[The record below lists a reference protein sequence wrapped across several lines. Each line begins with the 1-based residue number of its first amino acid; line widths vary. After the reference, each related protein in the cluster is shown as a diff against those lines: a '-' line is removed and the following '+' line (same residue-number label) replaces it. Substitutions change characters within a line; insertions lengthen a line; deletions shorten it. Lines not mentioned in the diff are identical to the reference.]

1 STRWA
6 GETGVSEIELPR
18 FSDAAVRYFAT
29 LVPSEAPRPP
39 SAEEKER
46 ANLERQRER
55 QLAAIATL
63 EQEAAQL
70 IAQGQAILTFF
81 EVADRAVADALRSN
95 EPPETLVLQLGEET
109 VHVPTHQP
117 LRTSAQGIFE
127 EAKRR
132 QSKLAGARS
141 ALESTDARLAQP
153 MALRRPS
160 LAADAPTAPRSE
172 HWFERFRWFISSDRI
187 IVVAGR
193 DAASNDRV
201 VRRHLRAG
209 DLYLHADLHGAAS
222 VVVKSA
228 GGPTATVPER
238 TIEEAGRFAAAFSK
252 AWRAGLASAP
262 AFWVTF
268 EQVSKT
274 PATGEFVARGSWVVH
289 GTKHF
294 LRDLPLELALGV
306 IRYEGAELWS
316 VAPESAVRA
325 LGEVRFL
332 LAPGEERE
340 RAEREVELARE
351 SGLSRSRLQG
361 LLPAG
366 GLTFRRP

>member
-1 STRWA
+1 
-6 GETGVSEIELPR
+6 
-18 FSDAAVRYFAT
+18 
-29 LVPSEAPRPP
+29 
-39 SAEEKER
+39 
-46 ANLERQRER
+46 
-55 QLAAIATL
+55 
-63 EQEAAQL
+63 
-70 IAQGQAILTFF
+70 
-81 EVADRAVADALRSN
+81 
-95 EPPETLVLQLGEET
+95 
-109 VHVPTHQP
+109 
-117 LRTSAQGIFE
+117 
-127 EAKRR
+127 
-132 QSKLAGARS
+132 
-141 ALESTDARLAQP
+141 
-153 MALRRPS
+153 
-160 LAADAPTAPRSE
+160 
-172 HWFERFRWFISSDRI
+172 
-187 IVVAGR
+187 
-193 DAASNDRV
+193 
-201 VRRHLRAG
+201 
-209 DLYLHADLHGAAS
+209 
-222 VVVKSA
+222 
-228 GGPTATVPER
+228 
-238 TIEEAGRFAAAFSK
+238 SK